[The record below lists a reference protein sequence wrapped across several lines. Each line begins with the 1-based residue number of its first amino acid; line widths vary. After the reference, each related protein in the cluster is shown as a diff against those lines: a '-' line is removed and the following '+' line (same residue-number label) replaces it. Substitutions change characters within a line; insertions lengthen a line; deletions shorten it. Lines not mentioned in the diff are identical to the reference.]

1 MIRNSVLNFTKEVGI
16 NDKLPFLDVL
26 INSADKDKYAT
37 EVYIKPT
44 KGQDCLN
51 YECEAPE
58 RYKTG
63 VLKTLLSRAWRI
75 CSDRASFNNESN
87 RIKKLL
93 VNNNYPNK
101 LCDKITTEFLKKK
114 ERLSNDQNGNPQED
128 SIGNLEER
136 QSAEDGAGVNS
147 VEPKVAKIFYKNQF
161 HKNYRQDETALRQI
175 LKRHVFEVETKI
187 DFIVYYHS
195 SKTSD
200 MLIRNNPTCLN
211 KPDYLKSHLVYKF
224 TCALGECRSLSNK
237 NTYIGMTTMTLK
249 DRLGAH
255 RFQGSIFAHI
265 RLTHGV
271 RVDLDTLIKSTE
283 IIYKE
288 NDPIQLHIFEA
299 LHIRK
304 LQPSLNENKR
314 DFTCLKLNIFN

>member
-1 MIRNSVLNFTKEVGI
+1 MKN
-16 NDKLPFLDVL
+16 
-26 INSADKDKYAT
+26 
-37 EVYIKPT
+37 
-44 KGQDCLN
+44 
-51 YECEAPE
+51 
-58 RYKTG
+58 
-63 VLKTLLSRAWRI
+63 
-75 CSDRASFNNESN
+75 
-87 RIKKLL
+87 
-93 VNNNYPNK
+93 
-101 LCDKITTEFLKKK
+101 K
-114 ERLSNDQNGNPQED
+114 ERRNNDQNGNPQED
-128 SIGNLEER
+128 RSGNLEER
-136 QSAEDGAGVNS
+136 QSAESGPGVAS
-147 VEPKVAKIFYKNQF
+147 DVPRVVKIFYKNQF
-161 HKNYRQDETALRQI
+161 PKNYRQDETAMRQI
-175 LKRHVFEVETKI
+175 LKRHVFEIEAKI
-187 DFIVYYHS
+187 DFIIYYHS

-211 KPDYLKSHLVYKF
+211 KPDHLKSHLVYRF

-255 RFQGSIFAHI
+255 RYQGSIFEHI

-271 RVDLDTLIKSTE
+271 RVDLDSLIKSTE

-304 LQPSLNENKR
+304 FQPSLNENKR